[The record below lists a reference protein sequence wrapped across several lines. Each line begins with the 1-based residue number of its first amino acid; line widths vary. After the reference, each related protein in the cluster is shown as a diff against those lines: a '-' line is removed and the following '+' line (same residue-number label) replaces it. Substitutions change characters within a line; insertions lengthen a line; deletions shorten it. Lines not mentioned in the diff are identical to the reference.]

1 MVERLPKDCT
11 TAVENLVK
19 ALGHDLTLGV
29 KVECGKLGN
38 RFKLVAADKYGK
50 IDQKVFLIKVA
61 YDVVNVSGIKSM
73 FDAIWPDFLLKP
85 TSFMP
90 IDRLVSDFKLDKE
103 QLAAAILKG
112 IRSKMK
118 KNLSAWCGENGIC
131 VYVQKDAFYYDK
143 AFSHGKTYGGEERPR
158 FKSFNEFLVWVDLN
172 VK

>member
-11 TAVENLVK
+11 TIVENLAK
-19 ALGHDLTLGV
+19 ALGHDLKLGV
-29 KVECGKLGN
+29 KIECGKLGN
-38 RFKLVAADKYGK
+38 RFKLIVADKYGK
-50 IDQKVFLIKVA
+50 TDQKVFLIKIA
-61 YDVVNVSGIKSM
+61 YDDVNVPGIKNM

-118 KNLSAWCGENGIC
+118 KNLSSCGGKNGVC
-131 VYVQKDAFYYDK
+131 VYVQKNAYYN
-143 AFSHGKTYGGEERPR
+143 AESFTSGEMPR
-158 FKSFNEFLVWVDLN
+158 FKSFSEFLVWVDLN
-172 VK
+172 AK